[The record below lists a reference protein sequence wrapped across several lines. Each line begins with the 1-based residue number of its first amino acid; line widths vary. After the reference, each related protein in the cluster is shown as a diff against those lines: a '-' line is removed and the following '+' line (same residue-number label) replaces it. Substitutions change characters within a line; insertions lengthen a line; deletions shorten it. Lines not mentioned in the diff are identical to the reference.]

1 MKATSNFKSE
11 RAASGIYPMLPKGLY
26 VAQIKAVKVENDGP
40 DQKLTLRLDI
50 IEGEYAGYYTKRYNA
65 DQERGGQFAIKYK
78 GDFTVYAVN
87 KENTNRPYPDY
98 DEKTFNNTIWAI
110 EQSNPGYH
118 WEPAWD
124 ENTLKGLKVGI
135 NVRMGTYN
143 GNQYTTIGRLES
155 IPEIREGKV
164 KVMQDAKPRGS
175 AAQTE
180 TTSNDGF
187 TQVDEEVPF

>member
-1 MKATSNFKSE
+1 MKSTADFKSE
-11 RAASGIYPMLPKGLY
+11 RNNGGSYPMLPKGLY
-26 VAQIKAVKVENDGP
+26 IAQIKGVKVEDDGP
-40 DQKLTLRLDI
+40 DQRLTLRLDI
-50 IEGEYAGYYTKRYNA
+50 VEGEYAGYYTKRYNA
-65 DQERGGQFAIKYK
+65 DQERGGQFEVKYK
-78 GDFTVYAVN
+78 GDFVLYGIVD
-87 KENTNRPYPDY
+87 KKNTNRSYPDS
-98 DEKTFNNTIWAI
+98 DIKKFNGSIWAV

-118 WEPAWD
+118 WDCNEQG
-124 ENTLKGLKVGI
+124 LKGKYVGI

-164 KVMQDAKPRGS
+164 NVMQDAKPRGS
-175 AAQTE
+175 AVQTE